1 MSLPRFLERALDAAV
16 PALGGIDRAAVRAK
30 LEGTVVRLR
39 FGATVPE
46 STAGT
51 GALLAANLF
60 SRLYPQIALNGCD
73 PMVTV
78 AQERILVVN
87 PDCEILTDLRQDAI
101 TLAFE
106 SGARPDER
114 TVTVAARGW
123 NVYVDT
129 DPTGGA
135 KPAAPAALTAACLGV
150 AEVFRM
156 VFADELGMRGRRGP
170 QPGTLN
176 LVAFDDTEVDLP
188 VPESVAVPRMRLVGA
203 GAIGQAAA
211 LTLSAAGLEGTII
224 ATDPERV
231 ALSNLQRYVLTED
244 ADVERV
250 KVELLDERIGSERLR
265 VDGQPRQWDAAL
277 AREPLPTL
285 TALDTPEDR
294 IAVQA
299 SLPGPIYNAFTQP
312 ADIGWSRHEAFGEA
326 PCLACLY
333 WPDHERPGRHE
344 QIAAA
349 FKVHPLRVLAY
360 LLHRLPVGLPLPP
373 GGAPTVPDME
383 QPAELPSWLARPL
396 LQDIAAGAGVA
407 EEELAA
413 WRELTL
419 ADLYQDGI
427 CGGALLHLNVG
438 EAPHEVVVP
447 LAHQSALAG
456 VMLATELIIAS
467 VPELHAARPAAAEA
481 RFNVLSGLPQVVLRP
496 RSLTAGCI
504 CSDSVYRQVYL
515 EKFACEGGRP

>member
-299 SLPGPIYNAFTQP
+299 SLPVRSTTRSRSQQTSAGRGTRRSAKRPAWPVSTGPIMSGRGGTSRSPRPSRCTRCASWPTCC
-312 ADIGWSRHEAFGEA
+312 IGCRSACHCRQAAPRRCQTWSS
-326 PCLACLY
+326 
-333 WPDHERPGRHE
+333 RPSCPRGSR
-344 QIAAA
+344 A
-349 FKVHPLRVLAY
+349 RCC
-360 LLHRLPVGLPLPP
+360 RTLPP
-373 GGAPTVPDME
+373 A
-383 QPAELPSWLARPL
+383 L
-396 LQDIAAGAGVA
+396 
-407 EEELAA
+407 A
-413 WRELTL
+413 WRRKSWPP
-419 ADLYQDGI
+419 
-427 CGGALLHLNVG
+427 GA
-438 EAPHEVVVP
+438 
-447 LAHQSALAG
+447 S
-456 VMLATELIIAS
+456 S
-467 VPELHAARPAAAEA
+467 R
-481 RFNVLSGLPQVVLRP
+481 
-496 RSLTAGCI
+496 
-504 CSDSVYRQVYL
+504 
-515 EKFACEGGRP
+515 